1 MECARNEQQK
11 TILPFLPAKSIL
23 SLKKLFGG
31 SLQYRQTKLLK
42 GIIGEVL
49 HLVIDLWLQFRLDL
63 LCGETLLLM
72 MPSIYLAQNLL
83 NLGERR
89 RSGEEVVEKDEA
101 RIWICWKRIWKLIVS
116 VRLASHRGF
125 SLRCCLLAAA
135 SSPPFWDE
143 RSWEKGEKYSVTGKF
158 R

>member
-1 MECARNEQQK
+1 M
-11 TILPFLPAKSIL
+11 LPFLSAKSIL
-23 SLKKLFGG
+23 SLKKLFRG

-72 MPSIYLAQNLL
+72 MPSIFLAQNLL

-89 RSGEEVVEKDEA
+89 RSGEEVVEKDRSQKSTLLETSLKTDCQCPLRFPE
-101 RIWICWKRIWKLIVS
+101 RIFSEVS
-116 VRLASHRGF
+116 
-125 SLRCCLLAAA
+125 CLLASAR
-135 SSPPFWDE
+135 SPPFWELE
-143 RSWEKGEKYSVTGKF
+143 RERERDTTWDQTSG
-158 R
+158 RL